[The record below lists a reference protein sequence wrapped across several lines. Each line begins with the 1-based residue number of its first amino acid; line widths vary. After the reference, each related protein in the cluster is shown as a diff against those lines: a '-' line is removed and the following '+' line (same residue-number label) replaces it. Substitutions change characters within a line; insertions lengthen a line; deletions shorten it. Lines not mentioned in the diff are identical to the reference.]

1 MVNLTEFAKI
11 SALWAVVLMVAGCAG
26 VSPYDPPVH
35 GEPPPT
41 GGLFSGADGEFVI
54 YVHQDENGSVNVEK
68 EQEEGAGDKK
78 P

>member
-26 VSPYDPPVH
+26 VSPYDPPAH

-41 GGLFSGADGEFVI
+41 RGLFSGEDGEFVI
-54 YVHQDENGSVNVEK
+54 YVDLDDTGAVNVEK
-68 EQEEGAGDKK
+68 EQEEGADDKK